1 MADVI
6 QFRRDTLERWNSFNP
21 TLAEGELGLV
31 LGKANQ
37 YKIGDGVHAWKDLP
51 MKGFNGNILEEL
63 GDNYDAV
70 ISQHGISKVLK
81 YIINNGS
88 QVEVGTNWKI
98 LDSITNAGVYI
109 ITKGGLPVHHMIVC
123 WDYMMYQYNQWIFG
137 NLTINSDGSINGTH
151 TDGTANIIHRSKDV
165 ASTATWS
172 RWKYLQEYF
181 LKEATGNNSH
191 YSVSQKFFT
200 ETING
205 LSDDMAAME
214 IELKKE
220 FSSQNTQLQ
229 NAINSL
235 QTKFDNLNT
244 RTDDIEDLTNTAL
257 NDAKEAKETA
267 NEALRHYLELRDL
280 IQQHV
285 SYN

>member
-1 MADVI
+1 MADLI
-6 QFRRDTLERWNSFNP
+6 QFRRDIAERWQKFNP
-21 TLAEGELGLV
+21 VLAAGELGFV
-31 LGKANQ
+31 LDEANQ
-37 YKIGDGVHAWKDLP
+37 YKIGDGITPWNDLP
-51 MKGFNGNILEEL
+51 IRGFNGNVIEDL
-63 GDNYDAV
+63 GDDYNAV
-70 ISQHGISKVLK
+70 ISQHGMNKLLK
-81 YIINNGS
+81 YIINNVS
-88 QVEVGTNWKI
+88 QVEVGTNWNI

-109 ITKGGLPVHHMIVC
+109 ITRDGLPVHHMIVC
-123 WDYMMYQYNQWIFG
+123 WDYMMHQYNQWIFG
-137 NLTINSDGSINGTH
+137 NLTINSDGIVNGTH

-165 ASTATWS
+165 ASSATWS

-181 LKEATGNNSH
+181 LKETTGSNTH

-205 LSDDMAAME
+205 LSDDMASMN

-235 QTKFDNLNT
+235 QTKFDNLSA
-244 RTDDIEDLTNTAL
+244 RIDDIEDLTNTAL

-267 NEALRHYLELRDL
+267 DEALRLYTEHFE
-280 IQQHV
+280 
-285 SYN
+285 